1 MARPRIVLICG
12 LLGWVF
18 FTEPSLAA
26 PSAKAP
32 TGTWQ
37 LFKDSDGRTP
47 VAGAIVE
54 ITFGAGTF
62 KFKAVKPDE
71 TVTDDGTFQ
80 ISGRQIT
87 VAFRDMETGRKSGP
101 WSMSADTLV
110 LPFKMLEDQ
119 PGFSTWM
126 TPAALQAYLAKIPPR
141 PAGPESMPA
150 LLTRLQKLV
159 EAFNNGAQRQAIDQR
174 AKSRAASYRGGEA
187 EAYASQGT
195 VYFLKGFYREAWYAF
210 ARAAVLK
217 PNNAVYLTNLATTL
231 QEIGPMRDA
240 RTLLEWVTR
249 NYPNLD
255 PPFGNLGSACLALKD
270 AACARAAFARGQAL
284 APKSGLFDYG
294 MGKALAMQGKTA
306 DAQIAYR
313 AAWSKGYS
321 GSGKEGRR

>member
-1 MARPRIVLICG
+1 MRSPGTVLICS
-12 LLGWVF
+12 LLGLF
-18 FTEPSLAA
+18 AGSEPGLAA
-26 PSAKAP
+26 PTAKAP

-47 VAGAIVE
+47 VTGAVVE
-54 ITFGAGTF
+54 ITFGPGTF

-80 ISGRQIT
+80 VNGRQIT
-87 VAFRDMETGRKSGP
+87 VSFRELETGRKSGP

-110 LPFKMLEDQ
+110 LPFKMLEDK

-126 TPAALQAYLAKIPPR
+126 TPAALQAYLAKIPAR

-150 LLTRLQKLV
+150 LLARLQKLV

-174 AKSRAASYRGGEA
+174 ARTRAGSYKGGEA
-187 EAYASQGT
+187 EAYAAQGT
-195 VYFLKGFYREAWYAF
+195 VYFLKGYYREAWYAF
-210 ARAAVLK
+210 VRAAVLK
-217 PNNAVYLTNLATTL
+217 PNNAEYLTNLATVL

-240 RTLLEWVTR
+240 RTLLEWVTK

-284 APKSGLFDYG
+284 APKSGLYDYG
-294 MGKALAMQGKTA
+294 MGKALAMQGKA
-306 DAQIAYR
+306 AEAQAAYR